1 MADMTLSVK
10 IIGDSSSLD
19 KAVDNVKGKLNSL
32 QTGGLAG
39 IGSKMQ
45 DIGKK
50 AEAVGKTLTTHV
62 TVPLVAAGTV
72 GVKKFAEV
80 DKTMQLTN
88 ATMGNS
94 ADQAEMLSKAMK
106 DAASKSTFGMSDA
119 ANATLN
125 FARAGLTAEQAA
137 STLAPAM
144 NLAAGEGGNL
154 DTVSAGLVATING
167 FGDSFDNATNY
178 ADVFANACNNS
189 ALDINSLSG
198 AMSVAAPIFSA
209 AGYKINDAALYM
221 GVMANAGI
229 EANVAANSL
238 KTGMARLI
246 EPSKQGAEWMKK
258 LGIEVTNADGTM
270 KDSVTV
276 QKELHDA
283 FAGLSESEQIAAASA
298 IFGKNQMSNWL
309 ALINTA
315 PEDVAELNGQLVEQG
330 TVAKMATAMMS
341 GFGGSLE
348 KLKSSID
355 VASTSFG
362 EALAPNISKVADIV
376 QNLVDRFN
384 GLTPAQQQ
392 TIAQIALLVA
402 AIGPALM
409 VGGKAVSTIGTLMT
423 NFSSLTTVM
432 GGVAGPAALVVAAF
446 VAMYAG
452 SEDFRN
458 AVNSLV
464 GTALNALKGILAAL
478 KPTIDAIIPVL
489 KTIIEQIGKSMTP
502 MIKAMTVAI
511 QVLSPLLTF
520 IVSVFGEIVQAIMPV
535 IQKFVEFIGVLQG
548 PASAAC
554 DWITSKIKQVGE
566 WFGNLAKNSEDSS
579 KRQQQ
584 ALAEQRAK
592 AQADWDAMKVHASQT
607 WENIKSKTSAAW
619 DGMKQKVSSSAEA
632 MKSTW
637 TGLKSAASS
646 TWDGIKSAVTSKI
659 QGAADKVKAIWQTVK
674 NTLAQKISLP
684 KIKLPHI
691 SVSGKISLN
700 PPSVP
705 KFSIKWYAKGGIFDR
720 PTVAG
725 IGEAGP
731 EAVTPIDKL
740 KGYVAEAVTNANRA
754 TPSGGAI
761 DSLAN
766 AIIQGQA
773 MNSAGAGGEYK
784 FEISLGGVRVAEQ
797 IFKLN
802 QQGEMIMRGA

>member
-62 TVPLVAAGTV
+62 TVPLVAVGTV

-330 TVAKMATAMMS
+330 TVTKMATAMMS

-348 KLKSSID
+348 RLKSSID
-355 VASTSFG
+355 VAATSFG
-362 EALAPNISKVADIV
+362 EALAPSVTKVMEKIQGLIDK
-376 QNLVDRFN
+376 FN
-384 GLTPAQQQ
+384 SLTPAQQE
-392 TIAQIALLVA
+392 TIAKIAALVA
-402 AIGPALM
+402 AAGPLLV
-409 VGGKAVSTIGTLMT
+409 VGGKAISMVGSLMT
-423 NFSSLTTVM
+423 SFSSLTGLL
-432 GGVAGPAALVVAAF
+432 GGFGGIAALVVAGL
-446 VAMYAG
+446 VAMYA
-452 SEDFRN
+452 SSDDFRN
-458 AVNSLV
+458 AVNNLV
-464 GTALNALKGILAAL
+464 GTALKSFKKILESL
-478 KPTIDAIIPVL
+478 KPIFDTLIPLIKQV
-489 KTIIEQIGKSMTP
+489 ISQIGDSMTP
-502 MIKAMTVAI
+502 VINILTGAIK
-511 QVLSPLLTF
+511 VLTPWVQFVIGLLGD
-520 IVSVFGEIVQAIMPV
+520 IVKALAPV
-535 IQKFVEFIGVLQG
+535 ISKFLEFIAMLQG

-554 DWITSKIKQVGE
+554 EWIGGKLKSVGE
-566 WFGNLAKNSEDSS
+566 WFTTLAQKAKESS
-579 KRQQQ
+579 DKQSK
-584 ALAEQRAK
+584 ALSDQRAK
-592 AQADWDAMKVHASQT
+592 SAADWAAMKQNVSETWNSIKDKISST
-607 WENIKSKTSAAW
+607 WESVKAKTSASA
-619 DGMKQKVSSSAEA
+619 SSI
-632 MKSTW
+632 KSTW
-637 TGLKSAASS
+637 SDIKSAASS
-646 TWDGIKSAVTSKI
+646 TWGGIKDAITSKI
-659 QGAADKVKAIWQTVK
+659 TAAADKVKAIWKTVK
-674 NTLAQKISLP
+674 STLAQKISLP
-684 KIKLPHI
+684 NIKLPHI
-691 SVSGKISLN
+691 SVSGKFSIN
-700 PPSVP
+700 PPSAP
-705 KFSIKWYAKGGIFDR
+705 KFGIKWYAKGGIFDQ
-720 PTVAG
+720 PTIAG

-740 KGYVAEAVTNANRA
+740 KGYIAEAITDAGKA
-754 TPSGGAI
+754 TPDGGAI
-761 DSLAN
+761 EGLAN

-773 MNSAGAGGEYK
+773 MSNAGKGGEYK